1 MWGGERDITMENMN
15 DTSAKCAKCKRPL
28 AATDRFCKY
37 CGKKVEESS
46 DKFSFEEKIK
56 EEKVNYKK
64 NGTFSDEKSEEASQ
78 SIFDKINDYVGNTGS
93 KELNWKNLFSDVFKH
108 HTTDEAEEIFICGTK
123 KTTPALSNVSS
134 TWPNPWLYSRV
145 FVIFAIVFIL
155 LKICWECFNNI
166 NVVPGLIMVG
176 SFAVPLTTLIL
187 FLEVNAF
194 RNISLYQVVKYFLVG
209 GCAALFV
216 TLILYSMFLQPNVYN
231 MTFFDAC
238 IIGIVEEL
246 AKAIIV
252 FFILKHSIQ
261 YKYILNVLLIGAAV
275 GAGFAAFESAGYAFV
290 VLLNNLAN
298 GNAMEA
304 MLDNIYLRGFMSPGG
319 HVTWAAIAASAILL
333 AKGDRPLELNLFF
346 SGRFWKIFIIPVILH
361 ALWDTPIGLGQE
373 IYLQYWLLFA
383 AIWVIVLIFINM
395 GLNEVKQINKSEL

>member
-1 MWGGERDITMENMN
+1 MEYTNN
-15 DTSAKCAKCKRPL
+15 TPNICSVCKRPL
-28 AATDRFCKY
+28 SATDRFCKY
-37 CGKKVEESS
+37 CGTKVETSTN
-46 DKFSFEEKIK
+46 DFSYRETIK
-56 EEKVNYKK
+56 EESFNHK
-64 NGTFSDEKSEEASQ
+64 ESEEKQQ

-93 KELNWKNLFSDVFKH
+93 KELNWKNLFSDVFKPH
-108 HTTDEAEEIFICGTK
+108 STDEAEEIFICGTK

-145 FVIFAIVFIL
+145 FVIFAVVFIL

-238 IIGIVEEL
+238 IIGVVEEL

-290 VLLNNLAN
+290 VLLTNLTN
-298 GNAMEA
+298 GNAMEV

-333 AKGDRPLELNLFF
+333 AKGNKPLEFDLLF

-361 ALWDTPIGLGQE
+361 ALWDTPIELGHE
-373 IYLQYWLLFA
+373 IYLQYWLLFV

>member
-37 CGKKVEESS
+37 CGKKVAEPSESA
-46 DKFSFEEKIK
+46 SFEETMK
-56 EEKVNYKK
+56 EEKVNDKTE
-64 NGTFSDEKSEEASQ
+64 GTFSGERSEEASR

-145 FVIFAIVFIL
+145 FVVFTIVFIL
-155 LKICWECFNNI
+155 LKLCLECFTNMLVI
-166 NVVPGLIMVG
+166 PGLIMVG
-176 SFAVPLTTLIL
+176 SFIVPLTTLVL
-187 FLEVNAF
+187 FFEVNAF
-194 RNISLYQVVKYFLVG
+194 RNISIYKVIKYFFVG
-209 GCAALFV
+209 GCCSLLV
-216 TLILYSMFLQPNVYN
+216 TLFLYTIVPNIPVPV
-231 MTFFDAC
+231 AWL
-238 IIGIVEEL
+238 ISVVEEFG
-246 AKAIIV
+246 KVIIV
-252 FFILKHSIQ
+252 YFILKHYAQ

-275 GAGFAAFESAGYAFV
+275 GAGFDAFESAGYAFGQMFEE
-290 VLLNNLAN
+290 N
-298 GNAMEA
+298 GNM
-304 MLDNIYLRGFMSPGG
+304 MQTIYIRGLTSPGG
-319 HVTWAAIAASAILL
+319 HATWSAISASAVLL
-333 AKGDRPLELNLFF
+333 AKGNKPLELNLFF

-361 ALWDTPIGLGQE
+361 ALWDTPMELGHE

-395 GLNEVKQINKSEL
+395 GLNEVKQINRSEL

>member
-1 MWGGERDITMENMN
+1 MENIN
-15 DTSAKCAKCKRPL
+15 DTSSRCTNCRRPL
-28 AATDRFCKY
+28 SATDRFCKY
-37 CGKKVEESS
+37 CGAKVEESS
-46 DKFSFEEKIK
+46 D
-56 EEKVNYKK
+56 N
-64 NGTFSDEKSEEASQ
+64 ASQ
-78 SIFDKINDYVGNTGS
+78 SFFDKVNDYVGNTGS
-93 KELNWKNLFSDVFKH
+93 RELNWKNLFSDVFKH

-145 FVIFAIVFIL
+145 FVIFAVVFIL

-166 NVVPGLIMVG
+166 NVIPGLIMVG

-238 IIGIVEEL
+238 IIGVVEEL

-261 YKYILNVLLIGAAV
+261 YKYILNVLLI
-275 GAGFAAFESAGYAFV
+275 
-290 VLLNNLAN
+290 
-298 GNAMEA
+298 
-304 MLDNIYLRGFMSPGG
+304 
-319 HVTWAAIAASAILL
+319 
-333 AKGDRPLELNLFF
+333 
-346 SGRFWKIFIIPVILH
+346 
-361 ALWDTPIGLGQE
+361 
-373 IYLQYWLLFA
+373 
-383 AIWVIVLIFINM
+383 
-395 GLNEVKQINKSEL
+395 